1 MQKKRCK
8 HHYKFWVKSCK
19 QHTLQQLAMYC
30 SICQEV
36 YYSGMKQNDI
46 SLGTCD
52 FCTHFIIIK
61 KAPFIKNCFK
71 LLWAKEEKVLHTIY
85 VYNGDK
91 VFSFWLWFVMSFL
104 VSFTQSPQYI
114 GMGFI
119 PEKKFPKIETINGFG
134 FWIGTAQ
141 NQSQTYHTQNLYLSG
156 KLLKL
161 ESLFARVVTSFSDF
175 R

>member
-1 MQKKRCK
+1 MTKQSKTMKKCTFHTTTKHFITFFCKSKCLVVQKKRCK

-61 KAPFIKNCFK
+61 KAPFIKKN
-71 LLWAKEEKVLHTIY
+71 
-85 VYNGDK
+85 
-91 VFSFWLWFVMSFL
+91 
-104 VSFTQSPQYI
+104 VSNFCGPRR
-114 GMGFI
+114 
-119 PEKKFPKIETINGFG
+119 KKFYTQFMCTMEIKSFPFG
-134 FWIGTAQ
+134 CDSWCLF
-141 NQSQTYHTQNLYLSG
+141 LYLS
-156 KLLKL
+156 LKVH
-161 ESLFARVVTSFSDF
+161 ST
-175 R
+175 